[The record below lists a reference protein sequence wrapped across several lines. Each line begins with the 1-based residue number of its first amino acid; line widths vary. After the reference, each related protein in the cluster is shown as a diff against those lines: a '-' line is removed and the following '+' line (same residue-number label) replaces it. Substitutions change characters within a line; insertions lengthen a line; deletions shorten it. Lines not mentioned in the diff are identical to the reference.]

1 MEKYIVDKVLRKVF
15 KVIDEVEDLAVKV
28 KVYNTIFNDKGNL
41 LALDSLLFFD
51 CVDIN
56 EGNSEIYVAM
66 KSLSQDNILMEFE
79 DDESAKLWFRLN
91 YGG

>member
-15 KVIDEVEDLAVKV
+15 RVIEEVEDLAVKTRV
-28 KVYNTIFNDKGNL
+28 HNSIFNGKG

-51 CVDIN
+51 CVNIN

-66 KSLSQDNILMEFE
+66 KSLSRDNILMEFE
-79 DDESAKLWFRLN
+79 DDDSAKLWFRLN